1 MNPIDFPSL
10 DAGAA
15 RAGTAASMSVAAPAA
30 HEGRT
35 ALESAPQGSSWL
47 LDLSRHQ
54 RNLLLFKP
62 LFMLDLNKGRVT
74 DESQP
79 LFEGIDT
86 HYLALTAL
94 DTMMEGT
101 AGDATGATA
110 QYVLQRLVE
119 TATRMKPSLAPGQA
133 GRIADAVLGALD
145 NKANNYRKFAFEYF
159 DAAQGA
165 MRTALFRLVEFGA
178 DLDDVPR
185 YRPTPEGY
193 LVYLGMLDLSVED
206 SQELVEKVL
215 SLLVERGRFD
225 KAREIATT
233 AARLS
238 KQYRQQI
245 RERLNQAYRSP
256 GSVNW
261 TNGIAKDLATARVHV
276 TDRQKEDRRLEEA
289 IREQLRQADDTRARS
304 DLAFVLQ
311 TVQEAARVR
320 TLLLTDITGAA
331 EKFMLAQSQV
341 FKARRSAALPDLEP
355 VLLPQALAAPLQVL
369 SAGADDFIAAL
380 YPPQFFPVFDLGHM
394 ALLLLE
400 PQDEAGEVDHD
411 EGEVVAAAEPTPR
424 FDQAL
429 VQEVTSWVRQ
439 QLVGA
444 QRLTL
449 STLLERG
456 RESGKADTWRRCLV
470 FVTLRSFAS
479 SETAFPLCATRALDA
494 FSCDITQGNDIEFFP
509 LEPLS

>member
-1 MNPIDFPSL
+1 MNTADSLSPDNSAAAEGLTGPS
-10 DAGAA
+10 
-15 RAGTAASMSVAAPAA
+15 AAP
-30 HEGRT
+30 HG
-35 ALESAPQGSSWL
+35 PSWL

-62 LFMLDLNKGRVT
+62 LFMLDLNKGRLT
-74 DESQP
+74 DGSQQ

-110 QYVLQRLVE
+110 QHVLQRLAE
-119 TATRMKPSLAPGQA
+119 TATSMKPSISVAQA

-145 NKANNYRKFAFEYF
+145 NKANNYRWFEFDYF
-159 DAAQGA
+159 DAAQGLT
-165 MRTALFRLVEFGA
+165 RKALFRLVEFSA
-178 DLDDVPR
+178 DLDDIPR

-245 RERLNQAYRSP
+245 REKLNQAYRSP

-261 TNGIAKDLATARVHV
+261 TDGISKDLVAARVHV
-276 TDRQKEDRRLEEA
+276 TERQKEDRRLEEA
-289 IREQLRQADDTRARS
+289 IREQLRKADDTRARV
-304 DLAFVLQ
+304 DLAFVLH

-331 EKFMLAQSQV
+331 EKFMIAQNQV
-341 FKARRSAALPDLEP
+341 FKARRSAALPDLES
-355 VLLPQALAAPLQVL
+355 VLLPRALATPVQALSEA
-369 SAGADDFIAAL
+369 ADDFITAL
-380 YPPQFFPVFDLGHM
+380 YPPQFFSVFDLGHM
-394 ALLLLE
+394 AEMLLD
-400 PQDEAGEVDHD
+400 QGAQASEVDPD
-411 EGEVVAAAEPTPR
+411 DGEVVAVPEPSPK
-424 FDQAL
+424 FGQPMID
-429 VQEVTSWVRQ
+429 EVTGWVRQ
-439 QLVGA
+439 QLSQVE
-444 QRLTL
+444 RVTL
-449 STLLERG
+449 SSLLEQG
-456 RESGKADTWRRCLV
+456 RAEDKNDTWRRCLV
-470 FVTLRSFAS
+470 FVMLRSFAS
-479 SETAFPLCATRALDA
+479 SETAFPQCATRALDA
-494 FSCDITQGNDIEFFP
+494 FTCDITQGNDIEFFP
-509 LEPLS
+509 LEPRS